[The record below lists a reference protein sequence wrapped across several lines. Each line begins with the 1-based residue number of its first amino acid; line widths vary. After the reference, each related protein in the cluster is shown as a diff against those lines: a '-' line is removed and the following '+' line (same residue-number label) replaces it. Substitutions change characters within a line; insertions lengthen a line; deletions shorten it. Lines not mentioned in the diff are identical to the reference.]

1 MPLTSMKEHSREVCR
16 GKPVRRLCR
25 LDLALGGRR
34 MTYNEHAAADRES
47 LWPPQSGL
55 ASGAVRLFR
64 LHHHSLILDPDRVA
78 SRLTMTIT
86 EVTSKIGERPAD
98 RESHPSP
105 GPVSR
110 EPVRSRIGI
119 VPLLITL
126 AAVALAGVL
135 GWAMWGVYMGAPW
148 TRDATVRAYV
158 VTMAPEVAGR
168 IVELH
173 VVDNKYVRKGDL
185 LLVIDPTNF
194 RIAVSQAEA
203 AVQQAQAS
211 VKNVEAQM
219 SVQQAQISASQ
230 AQLRQGGAALV
241 FAQQQADR
249 YQKLATDGWGTVQN
263 AQQFTSQLHQQEA
276 TVQSAQDNLNQT
288 LRQVE
293 TLKAQRLSAEAG
305 LAQAEAQMNQA
316 QVNLERTRILA
327 PVDGY
332 VTNLLAQLG
341 DYINVGVNTISLVD
355 ADSFWVDGYFEET
368 NLAPI
373 RVGDPAQIKLMGH
386 GQIVRGHVDSIARAI
401 NVANAQPNSQG
412 VATVN
417 PIFTWVRLAQ
427 RIPVRIHIDEVPPN
441 VVLSA
446 GMTATVEIEESAGA
460 SAK

>member
-16 GKPVRRLCR
+16 VKPVRRLCR
-25 LDLALGGRR
+25 LDLARGGRR
-34 MTYNEHAAADRES
+34 MACYDRATADRES

-55 ASGAVRLFR
+55 ASGSVRLFR
-64 LHHHSLILDPDRVA
+64 LHHRSLILDPDRVA

-126 AAVALAGVL
+126 ATTALAMLL
-135 GWAMWGVYMGAPW
+135 GRIAWEAYMEAPW

-211 VKNVEAQM
+211 VQSNEAQM
-219 SVQQAQISASQ
+219 TVQQAQISANQ
-230 AQLRQGGAALV
+230 AQLDQAQAALV
-241 FAQQQADR
+241 FAQQQAAR
-249 YQKLATDGWGTVQN
+249 YYDLAQKGSGSIQN
-263 AQQFTSQLHQQEA
+263 AQQFASQLHQQEA
-276 TVQSAQDNLNQT
+276 AHQSAQANLNLAQ
-288 LRQVE
+288 RQVE
-293 TLKAQRLSAEAG
+293 TLKAQRMSAEA
-305 LAQAEAQMNQA
+305 
-316 QVNLERTRILA
+316 T
-327 PVDGY
+327 
-332 VTNLLAQLG
+332 
-341 DYINVGVNTISLVD
+341 
-355 ADSFWVDGYFEET
+355 
-368 NLAPI
+368 
-373 RVGDPAQIKLMGH
+373 
-386 GQIVRGHVDSIARAI
+386 
-401 NVANAQPNSQG
+401 
-412 VATVN
+412 
-417 PIFTWVRLAQ
+417 
-427 RIPVRIHIDEVPPN
+427 
-441 VVLSA
+441 
-446 GMTATVEIEESAGA
+446 
-460 SAK
+460 